1 MAEMING
8 ISLPFIPIGGVEGL
22 QKRSPIELPIEQSF
36 EKVFQKE
43 LQGIQ
48 FSKHAQSRLDSRN
61 ISLNQDDVTKLQN
74 AMSKAEAKG
83 AHDSLVFLRDMAFIV
98 NVPNRTVVT
107 TMTND
112 TMKEHVFTKID
123 SAIIAG

>member
-1 MAEMING
+1 MING